1 MKSKVTELTL
11 QCTKS
16 KYSKLELWAFK
27 NNVEIDVSGLL
38 HMQQENLDCM
48 LSKED
53 AIALADAI
61 YNHFGLINN
70 ND

>member
-1 MKSKVTELTL
+1 
-11 QCTKS
+11 
-16 KYSKLELWAFK
+16 LWAFK

-61 YNHFGLINN
+61 YNHFGLTNN